1 MKRSIDGKPLIYTV
15 DVPSIDQ
22 SDVDDGFR
30 WGKFEY
36 ATGITN
42 RLSNDW
48 PLLRYADVL
57 MMKAESLMRLG
68 KSGAGA
74 LVTQV
79 RERAFKNEPEK
90 AQVTDAELMGGSV
103 YDYGRRDSY
112 KTEHDGG
119 TDIKYGRFLDELG
132 WEFCQEGRRR
142 QDMIRFGIFTTK
154 AWFSHDKSDET
165 KNLYPIPNK
174 VLLTNSNLKQNPGY
188 SK

>member
-1 MKRSIDGKPLIYTV
+1 MIYTV

-90 AQVTDAELMGGSV
+90 RKLQM
-103 YDYGRRDSY
+103 R
-112 KTEHDGG
+112 
-119 TDIKYGRFLDELG
+119 
-132 WEFCQEGRRR
+132 
-142 QDMIRFGIFTTK
+142 
-154 AWFSHDKSDET
+154 
-165 KNLYPIPNK
+165 N
-174 VLLTNSNLKQNPGY
+174 
-188 SK
+188 